1 MKESMRALEPIFD
14 LRDRNLLGYE
24 VLYRGVEDREGF
36 FEACTEREDLE
47 IFLEHVE
54 EIRRVK
60 RDGKLYF
67 VNVFGSTVL
76 LYWDVIER
84 ECRDLR
90 DCLVLEI
97 SEKRKASSRVLK
109 GILERLGFGVCVDDF
124 GSGWSSLELMLELR
138 PQFVKLDMKHFH
150 EVFPWLVKL
159 VRAVQVRP
167 IIEKVETGKE
177 LELVRRN
184 DVCLVQGKV
193 LESVRV

>member
-1 MKESMRALEPIFD
+1 MFGVCDAIIKKSMRALEPIFD
-14 LRDRNLLGYE
+14 LRDKRMLGYE

-47 IFLEHVE
+47 IFLGHVE

-76 LYWDVIER
+76 LYWEVIER

-97 SEKRKASSRVLK
+97 SEKKKVSSK
-109 GILERLGFGVCVDDF
+109 
-124 GSGWSSLELMLELR
+124 ELL
-138 PQFVKLDMKHFH
+138 
-150 EVFPWLVKL
+150 L
-159 VRAVQVRP
+159 VR
-167 IIEKVETGKE
+167 E
-177 LELVRRN
+177 N